1 MKNILVFGANGAQAR
16 PVAEQ
21 LAARG
26 YRVTAL
32 VRDRAKA
39 APLAHAGIR
48 IVVGDMDDADAVA
61 EAMRDQDGVFM
72 LVSFAQGRVAQASTI
87 IDAAAAQGVERIVWN
102 ATGSILPV
110 DIGNPGIDMRRAILA
125 ALEQGG
131 VPFVALQPTIYME
144 NLLMPIVA
152 DEVTRQSSLAYPLP
166 EAARCQW
173 ISHADAAAFAVAA
186 FEREDQD
193 NLVIDI
199 CGPERLSGSE
209 IAASFS
215 RALNR
220 PIAYRPMPP
229 AEFGAT
235 LPLGESRHL
244 VTKYYEE
251 VFADPSKATTDID
264 FRRTLALLPIV
275 PTSMEQFARK
285 HATSFTPANQENQR
299 AALPA

>member
-1 MKNILVFGANGAQAR
+1 MKNILVLGANGAQAR

-26 YRVTAL
+26 YGVTAL
-32 VRDRAKA
+32 VRDAAKA
-39 APLAHAGIR
+39 APLAEAGIGIR
-48 IVVGDMDDADAVA
+48 VGDLDDAGAVS
-61 EAMRDQDGVFM
+61 EAVRGQDGIFM
-72 LVSFAQGRVAQASTI
+72 LISFASGRAEQARTV
-87 IDAAAAQGVERIVWN
+87 IDAAAAQGVARIVWN

-144 NLLMPIVA
+144 NLLMPVVA
-152 DEVTRQSSLAYPLP
+152 GEVAHRGSLPYPLP
-166 EAARCQW
+166 EVVKCQW

-186 FEREDQD
+186 FERAGGG

-199 CGPERLSGSE
+199 CGPERLSGPE
-209 IAASFS
+209 MAASFA
-215 RALNR
+215 RALAR
-220 PIAYRPMPP
+220 PITYRPMPP

-244 VTKYYEE
+244 VTRYYEE
-251 VFADPSKATTDID
+251 VFADPAKATTNVD
-264 FRRTLALLPIV
+264 FARAVALLPIE
-275 PTSMEQFARK
+275 PTTMEQFARK
-285 HATSFTPANQENQR
+285 HAVAFAPDESR
-299 AALPA
+299 WAAAGRV

>member
-26 YRVTAL
+26 YKVTAL
-32 VRDRAKA
+32 VRDAAKA
-39 APLAHAGIR
+39 APLAEAGVR
-48 IVVGDMDDADAVA
+48 IVVGDMDDAQAVSA
-61 EAMRDQDGVFM
+61 AMKGQNGVFL
-72 LVSFAQGRVAQASTI
+72 LVSFAQGRAEQASTI
-87 IDAAAAQGVERIVWN
+87 VNAAAANGVERIVWN

-125 ALEQGG
+125 ALKQGG

-152 DEVTRQSSLAYPLP
+152 DEVARQASLPYPLP
-166 EAARCQW
+166 NAARCQW
-173 ISHADAAAFAVAA
+173 ISHADAAAFSVAA
-186 FEREDQD
+186 FEREDRD

-199 CGPERLSGSE
+199 CGPQRLSGSE

-244 VTKYYEE
+244 VTRYYEE

-264 FRRTLALLPIV
+264 FRRTLALLPIE

-285 HATSFTPANQENQR
+285 HATDFTPASQENQR